1 MFEPQEEIKDEKKIN
16 EPEETISAAEEVN
29 AAIDSALTQKCEE
42 YKLGWQRALA
52 DYQNLQK
59 ETSARRSEWAQISKL
74 QILEDFIPVY
84 DNFKKAFAMKPV
96 YNSAGGSG
104 DSQSSSAPLGAM
116 ADKQENWAMGIQFIM
131 KQFGDVLKNH
141 QIEEIKTV
149 GEQFDPSKHEAVGEE
164 IADGKKAGEI
174 VREMDGGYVL
184 GGKVVKVAKVIIA
197 K

>member
-1 MFEPQEEIKDEKKIN
+1 MTDDQQEKPLEPEVVPSEANTSDEKM
-16 EPEETISAAEEVN
+16 SGDCAH
-29 AAIDSALTQKCEE
+29 CEE
-42 YKLGWQRALA
+42 YKSGWQRALA
-52 DYQNLQK
+52 DYQNLQR
-59 ETSARRSEWAQISKL
+59 ETTARRSEWAQMSKL

-96 YNSAGGSG
+96 QEG
-104 DSQSSSAPLGAM
+104 AP
-116 ADKQENWAMGIQFIM
+116 ENWAKGIQFIM

-149 GEQFDPSKHEAVGEE
+149 GEQFDPTRHESVGEE
-164 IADGKKAGEI
+164 MAEGKQAGVI
-174 VREMDGGYVL
+174 IREAEGGYLL

>member
-1 MFEPQEEIKDEKKIN
+1 MFDPQEEIKDEKKIN
-16 EPEETISAAEEVN
+16 EPEEAVSAAEEVN
-29 AAIDSALTQKCEE
+29 AAFDSALTQKCEE

-59 ETSARRSEWAQISKL
+59 ETSARRSEWAQMSKL

-84 DNFKKAFAMKPV
+84 DNFKKAFASKKPDGW
-96 YNSAGGSG
+96 S
-104 DSQSSSAPLGAM
+104 
-116 ADKQENWAMGIQFIM
+116 KEQENWAMGIQFIM

-149 GEQFDPSKHEAVGEE
+149 GEQFDPSRHEAVGEE